1 MFCSKCGSEIK
12 EEGAM
17 FCPNCGQGLQMGA
30 QVVSPVSASKN
41 NIKSR
46 FEIIIKEKNS
56 ALAVAGDCSDSGSFC
71 ILKS

>member
-30 QVVSPVSASKN
+30 QVVSPVFASKN
-41 NIKSR
+41 NIKT
-46 FEIIIKEKNS
+46 
-56 ALAVAGDCSDSGSFC
+56 GS
-71 ILKS
+71 KSLSKKK

>member
-30 QVVSPVSASKN
+30 QVVSPV
-41 NIKSR
+41 
-46 FEIIIKEKNS
+46 FEIGR
-56 ALAVAGDCSDSGSFC
+56 AHV
-71 ILKS
+71 

>member
-30 QVVSPVSASKN
+30 QVVSPVFASKN
-41 NIKSR
+41 NIKTVH
-46 FEIIIKEKNS
+46 IGGLYLIVP
-56 ALAVAGDCSDSGSFC
+56 LYMV
-71 ILKS
+71 

>member
-30 QVVSPVSASKN
+30 QVVSPVFAS
-41 NIKSR
+41 
-46 FEIIIKEKNS
+46 EK
-56 ALAVAGDCSDSGSFC
+56 
-71 ILKS
+71 

>member
-30 QVVSPVSASKN
+30 QVVSPVFASKN
-41 NIKSR
+41 NIKT
-46 FEIIIKEKNS
+46 
-56 ALAVAGDCSDSGSFC
+56 GSKSLSKKTHLHRLL
-71 ILKS
+71 ILEWE

>member
-1 MFCSKCGSEIK
+1 MIMFCSKCGSEIK

-41 NIKSR
+41 NIKTVH
-46 FEIIIKEKNS
+46 IGGLYLIVP
-56 ALAVAGDCSDSGSFC
+56 LYMV
-71 ILKS
+71 